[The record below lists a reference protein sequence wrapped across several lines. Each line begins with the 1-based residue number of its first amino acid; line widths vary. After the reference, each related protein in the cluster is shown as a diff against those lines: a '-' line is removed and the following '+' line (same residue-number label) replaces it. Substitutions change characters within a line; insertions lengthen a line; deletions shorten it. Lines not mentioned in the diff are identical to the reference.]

1 MEGAARVFAGEFYQ
15 SALFVPP
22 ADPGTPG
29 WVVTPGGA
37 WCRQMFIAGALTE
50 AVEGGDMLRCRLAD
64 PTGAFD
70 VVAGGRNTV
79 PAQTLRKIPVPSFVA
94 ISGSAQMYQKNGKLL
109 LSVRP
114 EHVQVIERDCRDQ
127 LLLITA
133 EYTLRRLDGLRNAV
147 GGTCTDERIRRTIH
161 YYATDLAKILD
172 LVRMVEGAVQSVR
185 PQVSPP
191 AEGQSTAGQ
200 PDVRGV
206 VMELMQNA
214 GGPRGIAVDEIL
226 ETLSMKGVRKEDVLT
241 ALESLIHD
249 DECYQPQKGY
259 VKPL

>member
-15 SALFVPP
+15 STLFVPP
-22 ADPGTPG
+22 ADQGTPG

-37 WCRQMFIAGALTE
+37 WCCRMHITGALTE
-50 AVEGGDMLRCRLAD
+50 SVETGDMLRCRIAD

-70 VVAGGRNTV
+70 VVAGGRNTALV
-79 PAQTLRKIPVPSFVA
+79 QTLRKIPVPSFVA
-94 ISGSAQMYQKNGKLL
+94 ISGYAQMYQKNGNVI

-133 EYTLRRLDGLRNAV
+133 EHTLRRLEQLRVAV
-147 GGTCTDERIRRTIH
+147 GGTCTDDRIIRTVRS
-161 YYATDLAKILD
+161 YAVTLPKILD

-185 PQVSPP
+185 PQSPP
-191 AEGQSTAGQ
+191 SPAGQ
-200 PDVRGV
+200 PDVRAI

-214 GGPRGIAVDEIL
+214 GPRGIAVDEIL
-226 ETLSMKGVRKEDVLT
+226 ETLATRGIRKEDVLA
-241 ALESLIHD
+241 ALESLIMD